1 MLEDECQVKGPL
13 SVSQWV
19 IKKRL
24 RIESPDSSS
33 HLWEALLCRCG
44 LHRSTGFKKNQPGV
58 NTWVLHVPCLHI
70 LHFSPIPGS
79 QPLLNLFISSF
90 FPEWHGS
97 YLWKLIKLKSFL
109 FSLSL
114 IRQQTFIKHQALTT
128 FYEHCFLDKLP
139 QDFTKN
145 LEDNYVFVTG
155 LSSYTFSVCAA
166 VFSYVLDSCFCRH
179 FKWLFSVL
187 FLMQEQEEDRSLY
200 RFT

>member
-1 MLEDECQVKGPL
+1 MSAESRGPWVFL
-13 SVSQWV
+13 S
-19 IKKRL
+19 
-24 RIESPDSSS
+24 ESAKNASESS
-33 HLWEALLCRCG
+33 HQTQVPIFGKPCYADVVCTEAQAL
-44 LHRSTGFKKNQPGV
+44 KKNQPGV